1 MRFIVPLAAALL
13 IAACSGKPAGIAGP
27 SEQVSVHNGLEQQIT
42 VTPADP
48 ALGDPDWFN
57 LKSTL
62 VNRGDAPITVR
73 VVTCWLDPRLHLR
86 TNASFNGYAI
96 PGCIQE
102 SDVVTLAPGES
113 SRTLWFS
120 GRMERR
126 GRYRI
131 QVRHALDPE
140 FWGEVY
146 VTAR

>member
-1 MRFIVPLAAALL
+1 MRLIALAAALL
-13 IAACSGKPAGIAGP
+13 LAACSGNPVEIAGP
-27 SEQVSVHNGLEQQIT
+27 SEQVSLHNGLEQQIT

-48 ALGDPDWFN
+48 SLGDPDWFN

-62 VNRGDAPITVR
+62 VNRSDAPITVR
-73 VVTCWLDPRLHLR
+73 VVTCWLDPKLHLR

-96 PGCIQE
+96 PGCVPE
-102 SDVVTLAPGES
+102 PSLVTLAPGES

-120 GRMERR
+120 GRIERR